1 MPRISESDYRGMLE
15 VLHEAGDVEG
25 PVPFP
30 EPVLDALRRLVPCD
44 VVAYHEELSPGKRQI
59 VFTGEPR
66 GAMTQEIR
74 DAAARYWHQ
83 DPMTPVDGARKYSDF
98 FSRREYH
105 RLELY

>member
-44 VVAYHEELSPGKRQI
+44 VVAYHERLGSRD
-59 VFTGEPR
+59 VVVWTGEP
-66 GAMTQEIR
+66 
-74 DAAARYWHQ
+74 AAR
-83 DPMTPVDGARKYSDF
+83 
-98 FSRREYH
+98 
-105 RLELY
+105 